1 MPIRF
6 QANKKKA
13 ISNFT
18 AATNFVAAFFLLFV
32 SRLATNVA
40 GVAKIR
46 EFANRSGQDFRHLPR
61 EALNS
66 GGPSYIM
73 IRRMKNEPDPKLLFV
88 VCDTEVHVP

>member
-1 MPIRF
+1 MVDHQTMPIRF

-66 GGPSYIM
+66 GGLWRAQLHHDSA
-73 IRRMKNEPDPKLLFV
+73 NEK
-88 VCDTEVHVP
+88 